1 MTNTRAELHASV
13 AGQLVYS
20 REKDGTSYWVMNER
34 WVGAPRCKD
43 GNIDI
48 NCVFYVDD
56 LPLGGLIFLEFSEF
70 FQNFLFY
77 SYI

>member
-1 MTNTRAELHASV
+1 MTNTNAELHASV

-20 REKDGTSYWVMNER
+20 REKDGTSYWVMNQR

-43 GNIDI
+43 GTIDI

-56 LPLGGLIFLEFSEF
+56 MQFADHIDQQELYNELNLFSF
-70 FQNFLFY
+70 RF
-77 SYI
+77 